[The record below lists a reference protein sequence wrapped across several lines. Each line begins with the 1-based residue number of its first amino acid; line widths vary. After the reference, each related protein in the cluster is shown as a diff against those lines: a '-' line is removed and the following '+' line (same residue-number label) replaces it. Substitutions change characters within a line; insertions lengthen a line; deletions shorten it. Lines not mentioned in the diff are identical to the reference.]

1 MNDEI
6 LKQARETIADADREM
21 ARIFVKRM
29 QAAREIAAYKQE
41 RGLPILDKAQEQA
54 VIARGLGFLAS
65 DELEEY
71 YIPFIKSVMDVSKQY
86 QRRLLAGE
94 KVAYSGVE
102 GAFAHIAARRIFPQA
117 QAVACPDFPSAY
129 RAVQSGECDFCVL
142 PVENSYAGEVG
153 QVTDLMYTGD
163 LHVTGMYTLPVA
175 HHLLALPGADLKGI
189 RRVMSHPQALS
200 QCAGFLSRQG
210 YEAVQASNTARAALE
225 VVNSGDRTIAAI
237 ASIET
242 AELYGLE
249 VLAKNINDSGLNAT
263 RFAVFSR
270 AQSSRIPAQ
279 AAGFLL
285 LFTVNHTSGALAE
298 ALGAIASHSF
308 NMRSLRSRPMKDIPW
323 QYYFFAEIEGDD
335 RSERGQRMLEA
346 LKGHC
351 TYLKVAGRYDREI
364 NLGEANE

>member
-1 MNDEI
+1 MNDEL
-6 LKQARETIADADREM
+6 LKQARENIAEADREM
-21 ARIFVKRM
+21 ARCFIKRM
-29 QAAREIAAYKQE
+29 EASRAIASYKQE

-54 VIARGLGFLAS
+54 VIERGLRYLGS
-65 DELEEY
+65 KELEEF
-71 YIPFIKSVMDVSKQY
+71 YIPFIKSVMEASKQY

-117 QAVACPDFPSAY
+117 QAVSYPDFPSAY
-129 RAVQSGECDFCVL
+129 SAAQSGECDFCVL
-142 PVENSYAGEVG
+142 PIENSYAGEVG

-175 HHLLALPGADLKGI
+175 HHLLALPGADLKSI

-210 YEAVQASNTARAALE
+210 CETIQASNTARAALE
-225 VVNSGDRTIAAI
+225 VVSSGDRTLAAI

-242 AELYGLE
+242 AKLYGLD
-249 VLAKNINDSGLNAT
+249 VLARNINDSGLNAT

-270 AQSSRIPAQ
+270 AQSLEIPAR

-285 LFTVNHTSGALAE
+285 IFTVIHTSGALAE

-335 RSERGQRMLEA
+335 RSERGQKMLKE
-346 LKGHC
+346 LKEHC
-351 TYLKVAGRYDREI
+351 TFLKVAGRYDREI
-364 NLGEANE
+364 NLGEAN